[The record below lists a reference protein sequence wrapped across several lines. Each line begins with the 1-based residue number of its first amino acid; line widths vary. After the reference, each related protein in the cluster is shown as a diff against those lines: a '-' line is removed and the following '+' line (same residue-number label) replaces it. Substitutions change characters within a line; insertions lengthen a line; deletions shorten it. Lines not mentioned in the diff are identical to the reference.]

1 MEDMRNLTR
10 CFYNGVEREC
20 YTYNTLADC
29 IKECQYKDQESTQ
42 QKIDRLM
49 FNFGEFLKEKNK
61 RYGDSAISPMQLFSK
76 LDASNSISI
85 RIDDKLNRIKNSQE
99 GLRKSDVCD
108 LFGYLALLMIEKD
121 WISFKEEID

>member
-1 MEDMRNLTR
+1 MDGYYKKCGNEFYICNILNED
-10 CFYNGVEREC
+10 
-20 YTYNTLADC
+20 
-29 IKECQYKDQESTQ
+29 TQ

-76 LDASNSISI
+76 LDASNSIAI

-99 GLRKSDVCD
+99 GLRKADVCD

-121 WISFKEEID
+121 WITFKEEID